1 MALTVKRVLEHAK
14 DLPLGQAPFGRE
26 IFFACTMNNID
37 VDISLPC
44 QEVLQKLTSIKGWS
58 ILNLQIDDLS
68 TGSDMKLTQTIVKWC
83 FIVTMLVILTHSSV
97 LAYISVKEMQA
108 PDFWLIGLYVII
120 PAMVMWNKMNLLK
133 SDKAKALGALVR
145 TIIHRDVPS
154 DENNAN
160 RTKADK
166 RQERL
171 QQAYLSDEIPKP

>member
-1 MALTVKRVLEHAK
+1 MALTVKHILEHAK

-37 VDISLPC
+37 VDIGKPC
-44 QEVLQKLTSIKGWS
+44 HEVLQALTSIKGWS

-68 TGSDMKLTQTIVKWC
+68 TGSDMKLTQIIVKWC
-83 FIVTMLVILTHSSV
+83 FIVTMLVILMHSFV
-97 LAYISVKEMQA
+97 LAYISIKEMKA

-145 TIIHRDVPS
+145 TIIHREVPQ
-154 DENNAN
+154 ENKEKTRAE
-160 RTKADK
+160 R
-166 RQERL
+166 RQEDLVR
-171 QQAYLSDEIPKP
+171 AYQNDEMPKP